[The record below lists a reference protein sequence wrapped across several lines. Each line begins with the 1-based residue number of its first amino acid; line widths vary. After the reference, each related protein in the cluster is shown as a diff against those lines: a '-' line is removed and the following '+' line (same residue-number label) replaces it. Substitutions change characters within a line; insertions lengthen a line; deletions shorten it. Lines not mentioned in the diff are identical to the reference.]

1 MACRCSIH
9 FYLFFYLLL
18 ETGCKESENSTPFTT
33 FLIARQLHTLTGG
46 QRVSIHSQS
55 ISDRIHL
62 LRDRLAKADKCLPAN
77 L

>member
-9 FYLFFYLLL
+9 FFLFFYLLL
-18 ETGCKESENSTPFTT
+18 ETRCKESENSTPFTT
-33 FLIARQLHTLTGG
+33 FLIARQLPGG

-62 LRDRLAKADKCLPAN
+62 LRDRLAKADKCLPAK